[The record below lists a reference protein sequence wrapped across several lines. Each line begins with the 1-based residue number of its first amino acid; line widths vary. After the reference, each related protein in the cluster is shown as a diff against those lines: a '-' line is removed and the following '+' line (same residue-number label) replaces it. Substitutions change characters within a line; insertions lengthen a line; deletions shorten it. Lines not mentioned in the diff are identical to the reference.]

1 MLQSQIMRMR
11 RMNKNHP
18 LFFYILDKEI
28 IDMKYFSL
36 CEMTR
41 SDTARRLGIDNTPSD
56 SIKKNLILFIEK
68 VLDPIREDWGSPII
82 VSSGYRCPELNKAVG
97 GVNTSGHM
105 YGFCADLQVKGDL
118 RKFSN
123 FVIEWMKEHHMKF
136 DELLFERSG
145 NVTWLHFCWIGKD
158 GKQRMKCFD
167 IIK

>member
-1 MLQSQIMRMR
+1 
-11 RMNKNHP
+11 
-18 LFFYILDKEI
+18 
-28 IDMKYFSL
+28 MKYFSL
-36 CEMTR
+36 AEMTR

-56 SIKKNLILFIEK
+56 SIKKNLTLFIEK
-68 VLDPIREDWGSPII
+68 VLDPIREDWGSSII

-97 GVNTSGHM
+97 GVKTSGHM

-123 FVIEWMKEHHMKF
+123 FVIEWMKEHQMKY
-136 DELLFERSG
+136 DQIIWEKSG

-158 GKQRMKCFD
+158 GKQRMKNFD

>member
-1 MLQSQIMRMR
+1 
-11 RMNKNHP
+11 MNKNHP
-18 LFFYILDKEI
+18 LFFYILDKDI
-28 IDMKYFSL
+28 IMKYFSIS
-36 CEMTR
+36 EMTR

-56 SIKKNLILFIEK
+56 SIKKNLTLFIEK

-97 GVNTSGHM
+97 GVKTSGHL

-123 FVIEWMKEHHMKF
+123 FVIEWMKEHQMKF
-136 DELLFERSG
+136 DQIIWEKCG

-167 IIK
+167 IVK

>member
-1 MLQSQIMRMR
+1 
-11 RMNKNHP
+11 
-18 LFFYILDKEI
+18 
-28 IDMKYFSL
+28 MKYFSL
-36 CEMTR
+36 TELVK

-56 SIKKNLILFIEK
+56 KIKNNLTLFIDK
-68 VLDPIREDWGSPII
+68 VLDPIREDWGSPIS

-167 IIK
+167 IVK

>member
-1 MLQSQIMRMR
+1 M
-11 RMNKNHP
+11 K
-18 LFFYILDKEI
+18 FFSIA
-28 IDMKYFSL
+28 
-36 CEMTR
+36 EMTK

-56 SIKKNLILFIEK
+56 SIKKNLTLFIEK

-97 GVNTSGHM
+97 GVKTSGHM

-123 FVIEWMKEHHMKF
+123 FVIEWMKEHQMKW
-136 DELLFERSG
+136 DQIIWEKCG

-158 GKQRMKCFD
+158 GKQRMKIFD
-167 IIK
+167 IVK

>member
-1 MLQSQIMRMR
+1 MKR

-28 IDMKYFSL
+28 IMKYFSL
-36 CEMTR
+36 AEMTR

-56 SIKKNLILFIEK
+56 SIKKNLTLFIEK
-68 VLDPIREDWGSPII
+68 VLDPIREDWGGPII

-123 FVIEWMKEHHMKF
+123 FVIEWMKEHQMKY
-136 DELLFERSG
+136 DQIIWEKSG

-158 GKQRMKCFD
+158 GKQRMKNFD
-167 IIK
+167 IVK

>member
-1 MLQSQIMRMR
+1 
-11 RMNKNHP
+11 
-18 LFFYILDKEI
+18 
-28 IDMKYFSL
+28 MKYFSL
-36 CEMTR
+36 REMTK

-56 SIKKNLILFIEK
+56 SIKKNLTLFIEK

-123 FVIEWMKEHHMKF
+123 FVIEWMKEHQMKF
-136 DELLFERSG
+136 DQIIWEKWG
-145 NVTWLHFCWIGKD
+145 NVTWLHFWWIGKD
-158 GKQRMKCFD
+158 GKQRMKIFD

>member
-1 MLQSQIMRMR
+1 
-11 RMNKNHP
+11 
-18 LFFYILDKEI
+18 
-28 IDMKYFSL
+28 MKYFSL
-36 CEMTR
+36 RELTR

-56 SIKKNLILFIEK
+56 SIKKNLTLFIEK

-97 GVNTSGHM
+97 GVKTSGHL
-105 YGFCADLQVKGDL
+105 YGYCADLQVKGDL

-123 FVIEWMKEHHMKF
+123 FVIEWMKEHQMKF
-136 DELLFERSG
+136 DQIIWEKSG

-167 IIK
+167 IVK